1 MPHHALVKSKIQLIQ
16 ENMKHFKKL
25 TSFNFIPSDYFD
37 MEEFSRKT
45 GIPKSIILDSM
56 LVVKYYEGRT
66 VLPRIIDNM
75 KYVFRESFR
84 NPVDAQGMTIIAFII
99 NAYLCIFRY
108 R

>member
-1 MPHHALVKSKIQLIQ
+1 
-16 ENMKHFKKL
+16 
-25 TSFNFIPSDYFD
+25 